1 MKSIHLLSTCVL
13 LGALAVPAA
22 GQAAE
27 DADHDRSSPKQWVKD
42 SAITTQIKAKMAK
55 DEKVSALHIKVD
67 TDNHGMVQ
75 LSGTAKSRAEADQ
88 AAAIAQSVKGVTSV
102 DNKIRVDK
110 DR

>member
-1 MKSIHLLSTCVL
+1 MKSNLLMTCVL
-13 LGALAVPAA
+13 LGALAAPAV
-22 GQAAE
+22 QAAE
-27 DADHDRSSPKQWVKD
+27 DADRDRSNPKQWVKD

-67 TDNHGMVQ
+67 TDRSGVVQ
-75 LSGTAKSRAEADQ
+75 LSGTARSQEEADK
-88 AAAIAQSVKGVTSV
+88 AVTIAQSVKGVTSV